1 MQCFSLPYFISR
13 RHNNNIL
20 LTADGRIIHIDFGF
34 FLSNSPK
41 NLGFESSP
49 FKLTE
54 EFIEVNVLVL
64 QNDICRHCLCNS
76 GDHGLP
82 TPLDYLI
89 NKDDFLQP
97 IGASDLYKS
106 FITFHFISFYF
117 KIL

>member
-1 MQCFSLPYFISR
+1 MQFLLLSSFISS

-54 EFIEVNVLVL
+54 EFIEVHILCL
-64 QNDICRHCLCNS
+64 QSDMVRHCLCIS

-82 TPLDYLI
+82 KPSDYLI
-89 NKDDFLQP
+89 NRNDFFQP
-97 IGASDLYKS
+97 IDSSDLYKS
-106 FITFHFISFYF
+106 FISI
-117 KIL
+117 